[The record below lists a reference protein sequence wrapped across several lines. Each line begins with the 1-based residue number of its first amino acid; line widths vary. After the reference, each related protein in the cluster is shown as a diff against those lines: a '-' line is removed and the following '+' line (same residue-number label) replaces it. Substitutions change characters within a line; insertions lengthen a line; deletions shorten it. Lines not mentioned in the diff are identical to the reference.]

1 MSKEIV
7 ALSLLSLCK
16 LYFYNQLIDSIKKS
30 IKKGRVLMVEEKGR
44 FLITDDIPITYID
57 ET

>member
-30 IKKGRVLMVEEKGR
+30 IKNGNFVDFEET
-44 FLITDDIPITYID
+44 FLERYRNEGT
-57 ET
+57 